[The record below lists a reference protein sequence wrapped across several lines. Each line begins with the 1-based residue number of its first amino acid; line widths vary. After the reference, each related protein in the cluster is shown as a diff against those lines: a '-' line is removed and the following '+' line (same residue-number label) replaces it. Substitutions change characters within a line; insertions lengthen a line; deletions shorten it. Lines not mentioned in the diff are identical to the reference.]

1 MSSPA
6 RWICL
11 VLLPAAA
18 LAQEERSG
26 ALQEVIVTAQ
36 KREQSLQDVSLAVSA
51 IDSSTLTENFV
62 LNLEDVQ
69 HLAPSMSFGNSLGFA
84 KIFIR
89 GIGLNEQTS
98 GIDPSVA
105 LHVDGAVINQPV
117 GHFTSVFDLDRI
129 EILRGP
135 QGTLYG
141 RNATGGSVNLITA
154 KPTDEFEGYAR
165 ATVGN
170 YDLFVA
176 EAALSGP
183 LTQRIKGRVAMR
195 SNNRN
200 GYGINEATGTDVD
213 DADTVAARAHLLF
226 DVTDD
231 LELLLSGE
239 IFDESDRALG
249 LKYKRETFTDWP
261 TLPAPRDAQTRPL
274 GLGGFPERTRNFA
287 SEFDPSSDIETWGT
301 TATLTWRL
309 NDQFTLVNIGNYREV
324 DSTFIQDLDM
334 SAVVNGVAT
343 TGQAPSIQTRFIS
356 SHQVSD
362 ELQLNYSS
370 ERLNGLFALFYF
382 KEGLIGDN
390 RSGQT
395 PGVRSEPIQRV
406 VLVGE
411 GEAESFAAFT
421 HLTYDLNDT
430 LALKLGARHTH
441 EKRSIDNNG
450 NIQLIIAGMLA
461 NTLVQSLQDED
472 SFDELTMLGG
482 VEWRPREDALVYYTY
497 SEGFKAGVGLLGQ
510 FETGI
515 AEPETVQSHEVGIKS
530 EWLNGRVTAN
540 AAAFHYNL
548 QNLQLGRTLPDPAR
562 GFINRFENAAG
573 LEGDGVETE
582 FSYLATDRLRFR
594 GAVDYLDARFTRF
607 DTINQFNSDLTI
619 PPPMAP
625 LLPVPI
631 PTTSYAGNRPRNSP
645 EWAYSL
651 SGEYDAPL
659 AGDARLTFAVDV
671 SYKSE
676 QFFSEFNDPVEGTD
690 DFTLLDARIS
700 YRSANERWTASV
712 WGKNL
717 TDELV
722 ESGSFAVSLSR
733 TIGRTFLPPRTYGV
747 SFDYQFR

>member
-1 MSSPA
+1 MAGWKQVSA
-6 RWICL
+6 GWLAAL
-11 VLLPAAA
+11 VLPCAAI
-18 LAQEERSG
+18 AQEPREG

-51 IDSSTLTENFV
+51 IDSTTLTENFV
-62 LNLEDVQ
+62 LSLEDVQ
-69 HLAPSMSFGNSLGFA
+69 HIAPSMTFGNSLGFA

-89 GIGLNEQTS
+89 GIGLNEQTT

-117 GHFTSVFDLDRI
+117 GHFTSVFDLDRV

-154 KPTDEFEGYAR
+154 KPTDTFEGYAR

-170 YDLFVA
+170 FDLFVA

-183 LTQRIKGRVAMR
+183 LGPRIKGRVAMR
-195 SNNRN
+195 ANDRS

-213 DADTVAARAHLLF
+213 DADTIAARAHLQF
-226 DVTDD
+226 DLSDD
-231 LELLLSGE
+231 IDLLLSGE

-249 LKYKRETFTDWP
+249 LKFKRETYTDWASFP
-261 TLPAPRDAQTRPL
+261 PAQAALARPI
-274 GLGGFPERTRNFA
+274 GLGGFPVRTRNFA

-309 NDQFTLVNIGNYREV
+309 GERFTLVNIGNYRDVE
-324 DSTFIQDLDM
+324 STFIQDLDM
-334 SAVVNGVAT
+334 SAIANGVDT
-343 TGQAPSIQTRFIS
+343 TGQPPSIQTRFIS
-356 SHQVSD
+356 SHQASD
-362 ELQLNYSS
+362 ELQLQFSS
-370 ERLNGLFALFYF
+370 DALNGLFALFYF

-395 PGVRSEPIQRV
+395 PGTRTEPIQRV

-411 GEAESFAAFT
+411 GEAESFAAFA
-421 HLTYDLNDT
+421 HVTYDINDR
-430 LALKLGARHTH
+430 LAVKAGGRYTD
-441 EKRSIDNNG
+441 EKRSISNVG
-450 NIQLIIAGMLA
+450 RIQLIQNGMLGTILNQA
-461 NTLVQSLQDED
+461 LQDEE
-472 SFDELTMLGG
+472 SFNEFTMLGG
-482 VEWRPREDALVYYTY
+482 VEWRPKEDALLYYTY

-515 AEPETVQSHEVGIKS
+515 AEPETVQSHEIGVKS
-530 EWLNGRVTAN
+530 EWLAGRLLAN
-540 AAAFHYNL
+540 AAVFHYNL

-573 LEGDGVETE
+573 LKGDGVETE
-582 FSYLATDRLRFR
+582 LNWIATDRLQFR
-594 GAVDYLDARFTRF
+594 AAVDYLDAKFTRF
-607 DTINQFNSDLTI
+607 QTVDQFNPLLAIT
-619 PPPMAP
+619 PMGTAP
-625 LLPVPI
+625 L
-631 PTTSYAGNRPRNSP
+631 TDYTGNRPRNSP
-645 EWAYSL
+645 EWSYSVG
-651 SGEYDAPL
+651 GEFTAPL
-659 AGDARLTFAVDV
+659 ANEARLTLAADLA
-671 SYKSE
+671 YRGE
-676 QFFSEFNDPVEGTD
+676 QFFSEFNDPVEGTRAY
-690 DFTLLDARIS
+690 TLLDARLR
-700 YRSANERWTASV
+700 YRSANDRWSASV

-733 TIGRTFLPPRTYGV
+733 TIGRTYLPPRTYGV
-747 SFDYQFR
+747 TFEYKF

>member
-1 MSSPA
+1 MISPA
-6 RWICL
+6 RWLCL
-11 VLLPAAA
+11 ILLPVAA

-26 ALQEVIVTAQ
+26 ALEEVIVTAQ
-36 KREQSLQDVSLAVSA
+36 KREQSLQDVSLSVSA
-51 IDSSTLTENFV
+51 IDSSSLTENFV
-62 LNLEDVQ
+62 LSLEDVQ
-69 HLAPSMSFGNSLGFA
+69 HIAPSMSFGNSLGFA

-89 GIGLNEQTS
+89 GIGLNEQTT

-117 GHFTSVFDLDRI
+117 GHFTSVFDLERV

-154 KPTDEFEGYAR
+154 KPTDEFDGYAR

-213 DADTVAARAHLLF
+213 DADTIAARAHLQF
-226 DVTDD
+226 DLTDD
-231 LELLLSGE
+231 LDLLLSGE
-239 IFDESDRALG
+239 IFDQSDRALG

-274 GLGGFPERTRNFA
+274 GLGGFPVRTRNFA

-309 NDQFTLVNIGNYREV
+309 NDRFTLVNIGNYREV

-356 SHQVSD
+356 SHQASD

-430 LALKLGARHTH
+430 LAFKLGARHTH
-441 EKRSIDNNG
+441 EKRSISNSG

-461 NTLVQSLQDED
+461 NTLVQSLQDEE

-515 AEPETVQSHEVGIKS
+515 AEPETVQNHEVGVKS
-530 EWLNGRVTAN
+530 QWMNGRVTAN
-540 AAAFHYNL
+540 AAVFHYNL

-582 FSYLATDRLRFR
+582 LSWLATDRLRFR

-651 SGEYDAPL
+651 SSEYDAPL
-659 AGDARLTFAVDV
+659 ASDARLTFAVDV

-676 QFFSEFNDPVEGTD
+676 QFFSEFNDPVEGTGD
-690 DFTLLDARIS
+690 YTLLDARIS
-700 YRSANERWTASV
+700 YRAANNRWSASI

-733 TIGRTFLPPRTYGV
+733 TIGRTFLPPRIYGV

>member
-1 MSSPA
+1 MTVRV

-11 VLLPAAA
+11 MLLPAAA

-26 ALQEVIVTAQ
+26 GLEEVIVTAQ
-36 KREQSLQDVSLAVSA
+36 KREQSLQDVSLSVSA
-51 IDSSTLTENFV
+51 IDSSSLTENFV
-62 LNLEDVQ
+62 LSLEDVQ
-69 HLAPSMSFGNSLGFA
+69 HIAPSMSFGNSLGFA
-84 KIFIR
+84 KIFVR
-89 GIGLNEQTS
+89 GIGLNEQTT

-117 GHFTSVFDLDRI
+117 GHFTSVFDLDRV

-154 KPTDEFEGYAR
+154 KPTDEFDGYAR

-183 LTQRIKGRVAMR
+183 LTERIKGRIAMR

-213 DADTVAARAHLLF
+213 DADTIAARAHLQF
-226 DVTDD
+226 DLSDSLD
-231 LELLLSGE
+231 LLLSGE
-239 IFDESDRALG
+239 FFDESDRALG
-249 LKYKRETFTDWP
+249 LKFKRETFTDWP
-261 TLPAPRDAQTRPL
+261 TLPSPRDVQTRPL
-274 GLGGFPERTRNFA
+274 GLGGFPTRTRNFA

-301 TATLTWRL
+301 TATVTWRL

-356 SHQVSD
+356 SHQASD

-370 ERLNGLFALFYF
+370 ERLYGLFALFYF

-421 HLTYDLNDT
+421 HLTYDVNDS

-441 EKRSIDNNG
+441 EKRSIQNNG

-461 NTLVQSLQDED
+461 NTLVQALQDEE

-515 AEPETVQSHEVGIKS
+515 AEPETVQSHEVGVKS
-530 EWLNGRVTAN
+530 QWLNGRVTAN
-540 AAAFHYNL
+540 AALFHYNL

-582 FSYLATDRLRFR
+582 LSWLATDRLRFR
-594 GAVDYLDARFTRF
+594 AAADYLDARFTRF

-645 EWAYSL
+645 EWAYSV
-651 SGEYDAPL
+651 SSEYDAPL
-659 AGDARLTFAVDV
+659 GAARLTFSVDL

-676 QFFSEFNDPVEGTD
+676 QFFSEFNDPVEGTGA
-690 DFTLLDARIS
+690 FTLLDARVS
-700 YRSANERWTASV
+700 YRAANDRWTASV

-722 ESGSFAVSLSR
+722 EAGSFAVSLSR

-747 SFDYQFR
+747 TFDYQF

>member
-1 MSSPA
+1 MNSLLRRVSVAAVTGLVLSSPA
-6 RWICL
+6 
-11 VLLPAAA
+11 V
-18 LAQEERSG
+18 AQDEPREG

-51 IDSSTLTENFV
+51 IDSTTLSQNFV
-62 LNLEDVQ
+62 LSLEDVQ
-69 HLAPSMSFGNSLGFA
+69 HIAPSMTFGNSLGFA
-84 KIFIR
+84 KVFVR

-117 GHFTSVFDLDRI
+117 GHFTSVFDLDRV

-154 KPTDEFEGYAR
+154 KPTEDFEGYAR

-183 LTQRIKGRVAMR
+183 LTERIRGRIAMR

-200 GYGINEATGTDVD
+200 GYGINEATGSDVD
-213 DADTVAARAHLLF
+213 DADTVAARAHLQFLL
-226 DVTDD
+226 TDD
-231 LELLLSGE
+231 LDLLLSGE
-239 IFDESDRALG
+239 VFDESDRALG
-249 LKYKRETFTDWP
+249 LKYKRETYTNWASFP
-261 TLPAPRDAQTRPL
+261 PAQAALARPL
-274 GLGGFPERTRNFA
+274 GLGGFPLRTRNFA
-287 SEFDPSSDIETWGT
+287 SEFDPSSEIETWAT

-309 NDQFTLVNIGNYREV
+309 GERFTLANIANYREV

-334 SAVVNGVAT
+334 SGIANGVAT
-343 TGQAPSIQTRFIS
+343 TGQPPSIQTRFIS
-356 SHQVSD
+356 AHQASD
-362 ELQLNYSS
+362 ELQLQFSG
-370 ERLNGLFALFYF
+370 EDLNGIVALFYF
-382 KEGLIGDN
+382 REGLTGDN

-406 VLVGE
+406 VLVGS
-411 GEAESFAAFT
+411 GEAESVAAFA
-421 HLTYDLNDT
+421 HLTYDVTDT
-430 LALKLGARHTH
+430 LAIKAGGRYT
-441 EKRSIDNNG
+441 EEDRSIDNVG
-450 NIQLIIAGMLA
+450 RIQLIQAGMLGA
-461 NTLVQSLQDED
+461 ILNQALQDEE
-472 SFDELTMLGG
+472 SFDEFTMLGG
-482 VEWRPREDALVYYTY
+482 LEWRPMEDALLYYTY

-515 AEPETVQSHEVGIKS
+515 AEPETVQSHEIGVKS
-530 EWLNGRVTAN
+530 QWLDGRLTAN
-540 AAAFHYNL
+540 AAVFHYNL

-573 LEGDGVETE
+573 LKGDGVETE
-582 FSYLATDRLRFR
+582 FSWIATDRVRFR
-594 GAVDYLDARFTRF
+594 AAVDYLDAKFTRF
-607 DTINQFNSDLTI
+607 ETVDQFNPLLAI
-619 PPPMAP
+619 NPMGTAP
-625 LLPVPI
+625 L
-631 PTTSYAGNRPRNSP
+631 TDYTGNRPRNSP
-645 EWAYSL
+645 EWSYSVH
-651 SGEYDAPL
+651 GEYAAPL
-659 AGDARLTFAVDV
+659 ASEATLRFAADV
-671 SYKSE
+671 SYRSE

-690 DFTLLDARIS
+690 AYTLLDARVS
-700 YRSANERWTASV
+700 YVAANERWTASI

-733 TIGRTFLPPRTYGV
+733 TIGRTYLPPRTYGLT
-747 SFDYQFR
+747 FDYRF

>member
-1 MSSPA
+1 MTSPA
-6 RWICL
+6 RWYCL
-11 VLLPAAA
+11 LLLPIVAV
-18 LAQEERSG
+18 AQEESRTG
-26 ALQEVIVTAQ
+26 ALEEVIVTAQ
-36 KREQSLQDVSLAVSA
+36 KREQSLQDVSLSVSA
-51 IDSSTLTENFV
+51 IDSTSLTENFV
-62 LNLEDVQ
+62 LSLEDVQ
-69 HLAPSMSFGNSLGFA
+69 HIAPSMTFGNSLGFA

-89 GIGLNEQTS
+89 GIGLNEQTT

-117 GHFTSVFDLDRI
+117 GHFTSVFDLDRV

-213 DADTVAARAHLLF
+213 DADTIAARAHLQF
-226 DVTDD
+226 DLTDSLD
-231 LELLLSGE
+231 FLLSGE
-239 IFDESDRALG
+239 IFDQSDRALG
-249 LKYKRETFTDWP
+249 LKYKRETYTNWSSFP
-261 TLPAPRDAQTRPL
+261 PAQAALARPL
-274 GLGGFPERTRNFA
+274 GLGGFPVRTRNFS

-301 TATLTWRL
+301 TGTLTWRL
-309 NDQFTLVNIGNYREV
+309 SDRFTLANIANYREV

-334 SAVVNGVAT
+334 SGVANGPDL

-356 SHQVSD
+356 SHQASD
-362 ELQLNYSS
+362 ELQLQYGG
-370 ERLNGLFALFYF
+370 EKLNGLFALFYF
-382 KEGLIGDN
+382 KEGLTGDN

-411 GEAESFAAFT
+411 GEAESFAAFAHFT
-421 HLTYDLNDT
+421 YELTQT
-430 LALKLGARHTH
+430 IALKAGGRYT
-441 EKRSIDNNG
+441 EEERSINNVG
-450 NIQLIIAGMLA
+450 RIQLITNGMLGA
-461 NTLVQSLQDED
+461 ILNQALQDEE
-472 SFDELTMLGG
+472 SFDEFTMLGG
-482 VEWRPREDALVYYTY
+482 AEWRPMDDVLLYYTY

-515 AEPETVQSHEVGIKS
+515 AEPETVQSHEIGGKS
-530 EWLNGRVTAN
+530 QWLNGRLKAN
-540 AAAFHYNL
+540 AAVFHYNL

-573 LEGDGVETE
+573 LKGDGVETE
-582 FSYLATDRLRFR
+582 FTWVPTDSLRFSA
-594 GAVDYLDARFTRF
+594 AVDYLDAKFTRF
-607 DTINQFNSDLTI
+607 QTVDQFNPLLAIT
-619 PPPMAP
+619 PMGTAP
-625 LLPVPI
+625 L
-631 PTTSYAGNRPRNSP
+631 TDYTGNRPRNSP
-645 EWAYSL
+645 EWAYSVGGTYEATL
-651 SGEYDAPL
+651 GNQ
-659 AGDARLTFAVDV
+659 ARLAISTDV

-676 QFFSEFNDPVEGTD
+676 QFFSEFNDPVEGTE
-690 DFTLLDARIS
+690 DFTLLDARIT
-700 YRSANERWTASV
+700 YRAANDRWSASI

-733 TIGRTFLPPRTYGV
+733 TIGRTYLPPRTYGIT
-747 SFDYQFR
+747 FDYQFR

>member
-1 MSSPA
+1 MAGWKQVSA
-6 RWICL
+6 GWLAAL
-11 VLLPAAA
+11 VLPCAAI
-18 LAQEERSG
+18 AQEPREG

-51 IDSSTLTENFV
+51 IDSTTLTENFV
-62 LNLEDVQ
+62 LSLEDVQ
-69 HLAPSMSFGNSLGFA
+69 HIAPSMTFGNSLGFA

-89 GIGLNEQTS
+89 GIGLNEQTT

-117 GHFTSVFDLDRI
+117 GHFTSVFDLDRV

-154 KPTDEFEGYAR
+154 KPTDTFEGYAR

-170 YDLFVA
+170 FDLFVA

-183 LTQRIKGRVAMR
+183 LGPRIKGRVAMR
-195 SNNRN
+195 ANDRS

-213 DADTVAARAHLLF
+213 DADTIAARAHLQF
-226 DVTDD
+226 DLSDD
-231 LELLLSGE
+231 IDLLLSGE

-249 LKYKRETFTDWP
+249 LKFKRETYTDWASFP
-261 TLPAPRDAQTRPL
+261 PAQAALARPI
-274 GLGGFPERTRNFA
+274 GLGGFPVRTRNFA

-309 NDQFTLVNIGNYREV
+309 GERFTLVNIGNYRDVE
-324 DSTFIQDLDM
+324 STFIQDLDM
-334 SAVVNGVAT
+334 SAIANGVDT
-343 TGQAPSIQTRFIS
+343 TGQPPSIQTRFIS
-356 SHQVSD
+356 SHQASD
-362 ELQLNYSS
+362 ELQLQFSS
-370 ERLNGLFALFYF
+370 DALNGLFALFYF

-395 PGVRSEPIQRV
+395 PGTRTEPIQRV

-411 GEAESFAAFT
+411 GEAESFAAFA
-421 HLTYDLNDT
+421 HVTYDINDR
-430 LALKLGARHTH
+430 LAVKAGGRYTD
-441 EKRSIDNNG
+441 EKRSISNVG
-450 NIQLIIAGMLA
+450 RIQLIQNGMLGTILNQA
-461 NTLVQSLQDED
+461 LQDEE
-472 SFDELTMLGG
+472 SFNEFTMLGG
-482 VEWRPREDALVYYTY
+482 VEWRPKEDALLYYTY

-515 AEPETVQSHEVGIKS
+515 AEPETVQSHEIGVKS
-530 EWLNGRVTAN
+530 EWLAGRLLAN
-540 AAAFHYNL
+540 AAVFHYNL

-573 LEGDGVETE
+573 LKGDGVETE
-582 FSYLATDRLRFR
+582 LNWIATDRLQFR
-594 GAVDYLDARFTRF
+594 AAVDYLDAKFTRF
-607 DTINQFNSDLTI
+607 QTVDQFNPLLAIT
-619 PPPMAP
+619 PMGTAP
-625 LLPVPI
+625 L
-631 PTTSYAGNRPRNSP
+631 TDYTGNRPRNSP
-645 EWAYSL
+645 EWSYSVG
-651 SGEYDAPL
+651 GEFTAPL
-659 AGDARLTFAVDV
+659 ANEARLTLAADLA
-671 SYKSE
+671 YRSE
-676 QFFSEFNDPVEGTD
+676 QFFSEFNDPVEGTRAY
-690 DFTLLDARIS
+690 TLLDARLR
-700 YRSANERWTASV
+700 YRSANDRWSASV

-733 TIGRTFLPPRTYGV
+733 TIGRTYLPPRTYGV
-747 SFDYQFR
+747 TFEYKF